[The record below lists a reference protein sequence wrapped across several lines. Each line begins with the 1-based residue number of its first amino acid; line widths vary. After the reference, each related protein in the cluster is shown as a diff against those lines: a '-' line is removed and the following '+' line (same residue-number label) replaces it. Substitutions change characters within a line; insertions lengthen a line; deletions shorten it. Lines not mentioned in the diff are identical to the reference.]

1 MWDPDALTRR
11 CRTLAEALAARRPTP
26 AEPPKRDAPPAVIHL
41 EVKPC
46 AAKHTA
52 STACRGPPPPACP
65 AAPFGPYRAAKR
77 SAGPFPPPPAGAP
90 RRAPSTGRGA
100 SREKAWMYV

>member
-41 EVKPC
+41 EVKPF
-46 AAKHTA
+46 AAKHPA
-52 STACRGPPPPACP
+52 YTACRGPPPPACP
-65 AAPFGPYRAAKR
+65 AAPFGSYPPANRR
-77 SAGPFPPPPAGAP
+77 AGPFTPRPPSATH
-90 RRAPSTGRGA
+90 RAPPNTLARS
-100 SREKAWMYV
+100 